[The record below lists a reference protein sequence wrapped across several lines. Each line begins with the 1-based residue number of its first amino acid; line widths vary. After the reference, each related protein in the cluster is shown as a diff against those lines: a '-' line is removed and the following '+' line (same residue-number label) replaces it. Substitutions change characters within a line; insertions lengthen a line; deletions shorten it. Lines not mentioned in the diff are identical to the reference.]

1 MANRGG
7 GVLCIDVL
15 PFASSTR
22 TRKMALSIKEA
33 LPRTDVQA
41 LTLQRVGRTGLA
53 DLRRGYEEG
62 GVAVHQV
69 PSLRPFTRRTR
80 AATVGNLLLVY
91 PPSLVRL
98 AWEALR
104 RPARVVVLGSTSLCW
119 LGALHQAVH
128 GSHVVVSARERLG
141 GVRTRGSIGTLV
153 SRLEPRMMR
162 FLGRRDVTTV
172 AVCDGHAD
180 EFARAGAHEVLTVR
194 NVPRRDFIPDRFPPP
209 PDPQGPLTLVLL
221 GSLYEGRGVE
231 PLIRAVARAR
241 LQGHDVRLEITGR
254 ASPEYLG
261 RIRSVVRASDIEGH
275 VRYLGPC
282 EPDEVA
288 ERYARGHVGTALYEA
303 VDRANDSL
311 SNKLFECVASGR
323 PVLAGDLPENR
334 RVVEEHG
341 LGWTAPVDEQALAE
355 RIGEIA
361 ASAGTLEARGR
372 RCQDVSRRELHW
384 EAEIGPLVERVGR
397 YVTR

>member
-1 MANRGG
+1 MANSND
-7 GVLCIDVL
+7 GVLCVDVL
-15 PFASSTR
+15 PFGASTR
-22 TRKMALSIKEA
+22 TRKMALAIKEA
-33 LPRTDVQA
+33 LPATNVQA
-41 LTLQRVGRTGLA
+41 LTLQRVGRTGLT
-53 DLRRGYEEG
+53 DLRRGYDEA

-69 PSLRPFTRRTR
+69 PSLRPFTGRTV
-80 AATVGNLLLVY
+80 AATVGNLVLVY

-98 AWEALR
+98 ASEALR

-128 GSHVVVSARERLG
+128 GSHAIVNARERLG
-141 GVRTRGSIGTLV
+141 GVRTRGSIGTMV

-162 FLGRRDVTTV
+162 YLGRPDVTTV

-180 EFARAGAHEVLTVR
+180 EFAKAGASDVLTVR

-209 PDPQGPLTLVLL
+209 PDLDGPLTLVLL

-231 PLIRAVARAR
+231 ALIKAVARAR
-241 LQGHDVRLEITGR
+241 HRGYDVRLEITGR
-254 ASPEYLG
+254 SSPEYLD
-261 RIRSVVRASDIEGH
+261 RIHGVIRDIGVDGH
-275 VRYLGPC
+275 VRYLGTC
-282 EPDEVA
+282 EPREVA

-323 PVLAGDLPENR
+323 PVLAGDLPENS
-334 RVVEEHG
+334 RVVEAYG
-341 LGWTAPVDEQALAE
+341 LGWTADVNEHALAD

-361 ASAGTLEARGR
+361 ASVGTLEGKGR
-372 RCQDVSRRELHW
+372 WCHEVSRRELHW
-384 EAEIGPLVERVGR
+384 EAEAGPIVERVR
-397 YVTR
+397 SALSK